1 MFGLGGQEILLLLV
15 CGAVPA
21 VAVGIV
27 LLATRRTNRTPD
39 SGPEDD
45 EFR

>member
-1 MFGLGGQEILLLLV
+1 VFGLGGQELLLLFI

-21 VAVGIV
+21 VAVVIV

-39 SGPEDD
+39 SGPEED
-45 EFR
+45 EF